1 MQGRAFLILI
11 AILTGLVALTSPPL
25 VGDLLRPEPTPTAT
39 ATPVPPT
46 GTATP
51 QPDPFA
57 NAPTATPLTGGGGRI
72 TLPPLPRWPSESLAP
87 AFTPTVPNPFPR
99 RNP

>member
-25 VGDLLRPEPTPTAT
+25 VDDLLRPEPTPTPT
-39 ATPVPPT
+39 ATSVPPT

-51 QPDPFA
+51 RPDPFA
-57 NAPTATPLTGGGGRI
+57 NAPTATPLTGGDGVI
-72 TLPPLPRWPSESLAP
+72 LPPLLP
-87 AFTPTVPNPFPR
+87 AFTPTAPNPFPR
-99 RNP
+99 RRP